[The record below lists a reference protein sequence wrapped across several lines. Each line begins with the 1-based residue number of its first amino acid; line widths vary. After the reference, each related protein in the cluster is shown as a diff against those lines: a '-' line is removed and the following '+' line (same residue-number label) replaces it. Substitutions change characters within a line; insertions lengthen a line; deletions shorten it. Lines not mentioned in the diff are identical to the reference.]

1 VPALKLRLATIQPGV
16 VGGAVF
22 VLALGGAACNPKP
35 PDEGGYVRRI
45 EVEREEKDTF
55 LRNDA
60 AVVPSNR
67 KDDLLPLLYFPIDP
81 SFHVPAVLSPSND
94 DTTIMMPTSA
104 GTQDPYRRVG
114 TLEFTL
120 NGQPH
125 KLSAFAP
132 AAAKTVDRLFVPFR
146 DQTSGTE
153 TYPGGRY
160 LDIDRM
166 PSGIYQI
173 DFNKAYNP
181 NCYFSPT
188 WICPLPPREN
198 SLTVAVEA
206 GERVRAEDGKSAPS

>member
-1 VPALKLRLATIQPGV
+1 VLPLVL
-16 VGGAVF
+16 GAS
-22 VLALGGAACNPKP
+22 ACNPKP
-35 PDEGGYVRRI
+35 PDEGNYVERI
-45 EVEREEKDTF
+45 EVARTEKDTF
-55 LRNDA
+55 LQNDG

-67 KDDLLPLLYFPIDP
+67 KDDLLPLLYYPVDP
-81 SFHVPAVLSPSND
+81 SFHVPAVLAPSND

-114 TLEFTL
+114 TLEFTF
-120 NGQPH
+120 NGQVH

-132 AAAKTVDRLFVPFR
+132 AAARTVDRLFVPFR
-146 DQTSGTE
+146 DQTSGSD

-198 SLTVAVEA
+198 SLPFAVKA
-206 GERVRAEDGKSAPS
+206 GERVRPEDGKSSAS